1 MSNAAQTWAWSL
13 PMLLPNGGVLT
24 KRAKDVL
31 GRLADYADANFEC
44 FPGQVRLANELFVD
58 RRTIMRALADLES
71 VGLLSRR
78 IEYRGSQSR
87 GGRAKTIYKLLP
99 GSQTVTIVV
108 LTEDAGDLEV
118 EVGDVTPSFEKAG
131 YKGEKGLGVKLSPN
145 LLGGEKQP
153 VDNSRLGG
161 GYVTL
166 SAGLGDSVTIPIY
179 KALTTN
185 EPSSSVLQ
193 TELRAEIEN
202 DDVAASPP
210 DDDLGIE
217 MFSGVVESEMDRL
230 LSAVDAKLS
239 FVELKRLIPEPL
251 LSTLNIHRACTE
263 ILGRSK
269 VVVKNPNA
277 FVAKA
282 IKDAPTEFFTGGEQ
296 SPPSQEFGA
305 TKPSWVCS
313 RNGHKL
319 DSSSEVKTCL
329 FCDLVVKPDGWKC
342 EEHGHFRYMTSDV
355 SCRECGHDMTNNS
368 IHIHT
373 AAQF

>member
-131 YKGEKGLGVKLSPN
+131 YKGEKGLGAKLSPN

-153 VDNSRLGG
+153 VDIG
-161 GYVTL
+161 
-166 SAGLGDSVTIPIY
+166 
-179 KALTTN
+179 
-185 EPSSSVLQ
+185 
-193 TELRAEIEN
+193 RAH
-202 DDVAASPP
+202 V
-210 DDDLGIE
+210 
-217 MFSGVVESEMDRL
+217 
-230 LSAVDAKLS
+230 
-239 FVELKRLIPEPL
+239 
-251 LSTLNIHRACTE
+251 
-263 ILGRSK
+263 
-269 VVVKNPNA
+269 
-277 FVAKA
+277 
-282 IKDAPTEFFTGGEQ
+282 
-296 SPPSQEFGA
+296 
-305 TKPSWVCS
+305 
-313 RNGHKL
+313 
-319 DSSSEVKTCL
+319 
-329 FCDLVVKPDGWKC
+329 
-342 EEHGHFRYMTSDV
+342 
-355 SCRECGHDMTNNS
+355 
-368 IHIHT
+368 
-373 AAQF
+373 